1 MTLPE
6 NMKVLHDCDFTH
18 DYLQQYTDE
27 IYFRMKH
34 DLINLHSPS
43 LPGGFS
49 LCNITLA
56 EYAMHINGCYADI
69 SMTENEIRSYSMHPV
84 YSPEL
89 WLAVKNDKTGEIA
102 ATGIAELDA
111 ETGEGILEWIQ
122 VSEAY
127 RGCGLGT
134 YIVTELLCRIAK
146 KAKFATVSGQVQN
159 PSNPEALYRKCG
171 FTGND
176 IWHILRKKHSSDEMT
191 CFCGHDCSRC
201 VTYLA
206 TAGDDDELRRQSK
219 QFYENF
225 FNRDISLCD
234 FNCYGGRS
242 GTVFSLCQECPFSK
256 CCREKN
262 IHSCNECEKQCEMFK
277 DYQKKYVNKYNQL

>member
-89 WLAVKNDKTGEIA
+89 WLAVKNDKTREIA

-191 CFCGHDCSRC
+191 VFAVMTVPAVLHILQQLGMMTNYEDNQNNFMKTFSTVIFLC
-201 VTYLA
+201 VILIA
-206 TAGDDDELRRQSK
+206 MVVEVGLSFLCVRSARFQSAVVK
-219 QFYENF
+219 KIYIPAMSAKSN
-225 FNRDISLCD
+225 
-234 FNCYGGRS
+234 
-242 GTVFSLCQECPFSK
+242 VK
-256 CCREKN
+256 CLKIIRKN
-262 IHSCNECEKQCEMFK
+262 T
-277 DYQKKYVNKYNQL
+277 